1 VTTKEYDGPAR
12 VSSLDL
18 QQDSVGISEKK
29 GVLMD
34 GKYKFINKSGGY
46 IATGTYLSTACL
58 ALVQYTGAV
67 VVHWYVRRVTPL

>member
-1 VTTKEYDGPAR
+1 MVTTKEYDGPAR

-34 GKYKFINKSGGY
+34 GKYKFY
-46 IATGTYLSTACL
+46 
-58 ALVQYTGAV
+58 Q
-67 VVHWYVRRVTPL
+67 